1 MQYAIFR
8 QFWRS
13 FDRTTIGFLE
23 LIVGHIIFE
32 SRKECNDVEGNEGY

>member
-1 MQYAIFR
+1 MQFSG
-8 QFWRS
+8 S
-13 FDRTTIGFLE
+13 FGDLLIEPIGFLE